1 MVEAPQA
8 STLQVLEIGTRDA
21 SITKEILHALE
32 DGTVAYT
39 YADSSKY
46 FLEEARRELS
56 EFEGLEMELLTLD
69 DSLDKQEIM
78 PHCYDVIIAVNAL
91 HRDHNAEKA
100 VKKIAELLKPNGI
113 FLMSELLVKTY
124 LQDIT
129 AAFWKMALQIFRMK
143 EKIEGLPYRTLPCGK
158 NIS

>member
-1 MVEAPQA
+1 M
-8 STLQVLEIGTRDA
+8 
-21 SITKEILHALE
+21 
-32 DGTVAYT
+32 AYT

-56 EFEGLEMELLTLD
+56 EFEEIEFEQLTLD
-69 DSLDKQEIM
+69 DSLDIQGIM

-91 HRDHNAEKA
+91 HRNHNAEKA
-100 VKKIAELLKPNGI
+100 VEKIAELLKPSGI

-129 AAFWKMALQIFRMK
+129 AAFLENGFADIQDERKERGLAIPDVSLWKDIF
-143 EKIEGLPYRTLPCGK
+143 
-158 NIS
+158 